1 MDDAIE
7 RLRRF
12 GTGAWAL
19 VGGFAVIA
27 IIAWLFSKVRI
38 LWGPVLFATAII
50 YILNPV
56 VTGLRKRGVPRAVGA
71 VIAYLVAAAVIGV
84 VAVVL
89 VPQIVNQA
97 SALGDQLPV
106 IYDNAVGFILDV
118 AQRIGLSN
126 LSLLSYEEL
135 VAQFSAPDEALR
147 DGIEVFVGRAFNF
160 ALDLAE
166 IGVLV
171 FLTPVIAFYLLIDLP
186 SVGRHVMELVP
197 ERARDEAD
205 ALAGSLSK
213 SIGGFVRG
221 QLLVALIVGAISAF
235 GLWAVGLDLW
245 LILGLIAGLFNI
257 IPFLGPWFSGLLAGL
272 VALIVGDFRLALL
285 VGMVFIVVQ
294 QLENHIITPLVMRAT
309 VKLHPS
315 LIIMAL
321 LVGSS
326 VGGFLGLV
334 LAVPITALLRVLVS
348 HFWRTRV
355 LGESWEEASEAFT
368 VEYNP
373 PPPESLAGRLRR
385 IGQMQ
390 LTRPAVHHHE
400 D

>member
-1 MDDAIE
+1 M
-7 RLRRF
+7 
-12 GTGAWAL
+12 
-19 VGGFAVIA
+19 VGGFLVLA
-27 IIAWLFSKVRI
+27 IVGWSLSKLRI

-50 YILNPV
+50 YLLNPV
-56 VTGLRKRGVPRAVGA
+56 VSTLRKRGIPRAIGA
-71 VIAYLVAAAVIGV
+71 VVAYLIAVTILV
-84 VAVVL
+84 LVAVVL
-89 VPQIVNQA
+89 VPLVVNQA

-106 IYDNAVGFILDV
+106 IYDNAVTFLIDT
-118 AQRIGLSN
+118 AQRIGVEN
-126 LSLLSYEEL
+126 FSLLSYNEL
-135 VAQFSAPDEALR
+135 IAQFSSPDEALR
-147 DGIEVFVGRAFNF
+147 DGIEVFVGRAFTF

-186 SVGRHVMELVP
+186 SVGEHVRDLVP
-197 ERARDEAD
+197 ESAREEAD
-205 ALAGSLSK
+205 GLAASMSK

-221 QLLVALIVGAISAF
+221 QIVVALIVGAISAF
-235 GLWAVGLDLW
+235 GLWAIGMELW
-245 LILGLIAGLFNI
+245 LILGILAGLFNV
-257 IPFLGPWFSGLLAGL
+257 IPFLGPWFSGVLAGL

-285 VGMVFIVVQ
+285 VGLVFIVVQ
-294 QLENHIITPLVMRAT
+294 QLENHIITPLVMRAA

-321 LVGSS
+321 LVGGSL
-326 VGGFLGLV
+326 GGFIGLV
-334 LAVPITALLRVLVS
+334 LAVPVTATLRVLIS

-368 VEYNP
+368 VEYDP
-373 PPPESLAGRLRR
+373 PSPESLAGRLRR
-385 IGQMQ
+385 VGQMQ